1 MYGEGDILMRNEM
14 LPIML
19 KAKSKFEDYL
29 SSNTDSKVQ
38 LAFAVLNYYLFE
50 VSFINKAD
58 KNLAEMEMTMR
69 GSCCY

>member
-1 MYGEGDILMRNEM
+1 MYGEGDILMHNEM
-14 LPIML
+14 LPLML
-19 KAKSKFEDYL
+19 KVKGKFEDYL

-58 KNLAEMEMTMR
+58 KNLQEMEMTMR
-69 GSCCY
+69 GNY